1 MQGEG
6 NGKYFPERLV
16 TRAEFATLIT
26 RALQLPSGNANFTD
40 LEQVHPSLR
49 DGINRAAS
57 AGIIRGRGD
66 NTFDPNTTITR
77 EEAVIM
83 IDRSL
88 KHAGIFAKQVELPFV
103 DQNLIYAK
111 EEVQRVYGYG
121 IVKGNEFN
129 QFVPKGSSQRAH
141 AAAFINRMLSVIEA

>member
-1 MQGEG
+1 
-6 NGKYFPERLV
+6 
-16 TRAEFATLIT
+16 
-26 RALQLPSGNANFTD
+26 
-40 LEQVHPSLR
+40 
-49 DGINRAAS
+49 
-57 AGIIRGRGD
+57 
-66 NTFDPNTTITR
+66 
-77 EEAVIM
+77 M

-129 QFVPKGSSQRAH
+129 QFVPKPSQRAH
-141 AAAFINRMLSVIEA
+141 TAFINRMLSVIEA

>member
-26 RALQLPSGNANFTD
+26 RALQLPSGNAKFTD

-88 KHAGIFAKQVELPFV
+88 KHAGIL
-103 DQNLIYAK
+103 QNKLNYH
-111 EEVQRVYGYG
+111 
-121 IVKGNEFN
+121 
-129 QFVPKGSSQRAH
+129 S
-141 AAAFINRMLSVIEA
+141 